1 MDNRLPDHPRTLIL
15 FNPHAGQAN
24 NLMSQLER
32 AADLWRDRGW
42 QVELCPTQYAGH
54 ATYLARDAAAQGYD
68 IVAAAGGDGTVN
80 EVVNGLVNTQTAL
93 AVLPIGT
100 VNIWAR
106 ELGLSMDIQQAADAF
121 LQARLEQIDVGRA
134 GDRYFLLMAGIGFD
148 AAVTAEIR
156 SDEKKRFGAIAYLKQ
171 AVQLAWQFRG
181 SRAKIYLDGR
191 RIRGCVLM
199 VVIGNSQLYGG
210 VVKFTSHAVVDDG
223 VLDVC
228 VIKGQNMLVAPLRLF
243 SVFAKQFNRGQ
254 AVEYY
259 QAQQIQIRGKQHLPV
274 QVDGDYL
281 GSTPLTVS
289 VVPAGLWALV
299 PPSADRSLWKSTSET
314 KPALLF

>member
-15 FNPHAGQAN
+15 FNPHAGQGSN
-24 NLMSQLER
+24 VISQLER

-54 ATYLARDAAAQGYD
+54 ATYLAREAAAQGYD

-80 EVVNGLVNTQTAL
+80 EVVNGLVSTQTAL

-156 SDEKKRFGAIAYLKQ
+156 SEEKKRFGAIAYLKQ

-181 SRAKIYLDGR
+181 SRAKIYVDGR

-210 VVKFTSHAVVDDG
+210 VVKFTSHAVVNDG

-228 VIKGQNMLVAPLRLF
+228 VIRGQNMLVAPLRLF